1 MSAVLTFPRIPAPT
15 PTRVQDRVL
24 AIAFAVSLVIHAAV
38 LSVRFAFPEKFR
50 EKVAPQLEVVLVNS
64 KTLNKP
70 RDPHVLAQAN
80 LDGGGNTD
88 ADRKAKTPLP
98 ALKETVA
105 ANAALHAQR
114 QRVRELEQ
122 EQQQLLTQI
131 KHAPV
136 AVAVETPAAPP
147 APEPPVQAAPAPVQ
161 EVDGQELATRAIA
174 LARLEAQIAR
184 RLEEY
189 EKRPRRTFVGARA
202 AEARFAAYVDEF
214 REKVERFGSNNYPS
228 DARGRVYGSL
238 RLTVSIRSDGTLDSV
253 EIDRPSGHRI
263 LDDAARRIVRMASP
277 FAVFPADMKRDTDI
291 IVITRTWFFEP
302 GDTLRSE

>member
-1 MSAVLTFPRIPAPT
+1 MSAVVSLPRIPMGTSA
-15 PTRVQDRVL
+15 RGSDRVL
-24 AIAFAVSLVIHAAV
+24 VIALGVSIVFHVV
-38 LSVRFAFPEKFR
+38 LLSLRFAFPEKFK
-50 EKVAPQLEVVLVNS
+50 EKIAPQLEVVLVNS
-64 KTLNKP
+64 KTLSRPLNP
-70 RDPHVLAQAN
+70 TVLAQAN

-88 ADRKAKTPLP
+88 ADLKAKTPLP
-98 ALKETVA
+98 ALKDSVA
-105 ANAALHAQR
+105 STTEVRLER
-114 QRVRELEQ
+114 RRVKELEREQ
-122 EQQQLLTQI
+122 EQLMTQL
-131 KHAPV
+131 KPSPV
-136 AVAVETPAAPP
+136 AVAAPSAPAAPDT
-147 APEPPVQAAPAPVQ
+147 PVQPTPDADVK
-161 EVDGQELATRAIA
+161 VDGQELATRAIA

-202 AEARFAAYVDEF
+202 AETRFAQYVDEF
-214 REKVERFGSNNYPS
+214 REKVERFGSNNYPN

-263 LDDAARRIVRMASP
+263 LDDAARLIVKMASP
-277 FAVFPADMKRDTDI
+277 FGIFPPDMKRDTDI